1 MMSFFKKFTN
11 KLTAPA
17 ANVQL
22 QLSGYSVALGE
33 NLTGNIAIASK
44 EEFDAT
50 EIRCEIQCVQQ
61 AKVVRYIYDANL
73 RRNVLREVDETATI
87 FSAKPIVNG
96 PIHISQVET
105 KNFPLNINIPT
116 GSQPTYIGIDRKVTW
131 NAKAVVAVDGRPD
144 STSKIADIQVIP
156 QATQPIIRE
165 KEIIQQIVMIPC
177 KFCGTLI
184 DQTVTTCSNC
194 GAKRTL

>member
-1 MMSFFKKFTN
+1 MSFFKKFTN
-11 KLTAPA
+11 KLTAPD
-17 ANVQL
+17 ANIQL
-22 QLSGYSVALGE
+22 QLSGYSVSLGE
-33 NLTGNIAIASK
+33 NLTGNISVASK

-50 EIRCEIQCVQQ
+50 EIRCEIQCTQQ
-61 AKVVRYIYDANL
+61 ARVVRYIYDANL

-87 FSAKPIVNG
+87 FSTRPIVNG
-96 PIHISQVET
+96 PIHISQGET
-105 KNFPLNINIPT
+105 KIFPLTINIPA

-144 STSKIADIQVIP
+144 STSKITDIQVIP
-156 QATQPIIRE
+156 QAPQPVIRE
-165 KEIIQQIVMIPC
+165 KEVIRHIVMIPC
-177 KFCGTLI
+177 KFCGTLM